1 MTDVMGQLEGD
12 VLRASHFRGEAFI
25 KALFHRHSTVMGL
38 ATRGIM
44 MIESCRVIGPT
55 EK

>member
-1 MTDVMGQLEGD
+1 MTDVMGQVEGD
-12 VLRASHFRGEAFI
+12 VLRASHFRGEAI
-25 KALFHRHSTVMGL
+25 KALYHRHSTVMGL